1 MRTFINQQLYP
12 GEFLLHKKYAATEML
27 LDLVWTHCNIAAD
40 IALLLLDRH
49 EFDKSELQREFV
61 IQAALLSDI
70 GVYACSGYEWI
81 PGQPASDKPYIQH
94 GVIGAWIL
102 QQEGYSP
109 AVIQV
114 AHSHTGVGLTAQ
126 DIKLYGLQLPEADY
140 VPRTQ
145 LQKLIAYALKFH
157 SKAPKF
163 KTVEDITNTL
173 QRYGKE
179 KVEKFQ
185 EWQQEFGNPD
195 LTEIKA
201 KYAGWHQSF
210 EFQAKQVT
218 TGGTS
223 GPSLNSAGIAK

>member
-49 EFDKSELQREFV
+49 DFNKTELQREFV

-81 PGQPASDKPYIQH
+81 PGQPPSDKPYIQH

-109 AVIQV
+109 AIIQV

-126 DIKLYGLQLPEADY
+126 DVKLYGLQLPEADY

-145 LQKLIAYALKFH
+145 LQKLIAYSLKFH

-163 KTVEDITNTL
+163 KTVEDITQSL

-179 KVEKFQ
+179 KVERFL

-195 LTEIKA
+195 LTEIKT
-201 KYAGWHQSF
+201 KYAAWHQSF
-210 EFQAKQVT
+210 EFQVKQI
-218 TGGTS
+218 TS
-223 GPSLNSAGIAK
+223 TAAARPNLNSAGITK